1 VVAHAPAGT
10 GIADWEAV
18 LYRRPVSLT
27 TSSVWTTAR
36 ALIEQVVSA
45 ATRDELIEEVLD
57 RLVELLEADRGIVF
71 GYKGDEHY
79 VIDARAAGRA
89 LARHERAEIS
99 RTIIEQVRTS
109 HTALRWEATP
119 GEQPES
125 AATFGIVA
133 ALAAPLRGPT
143 RRAAEMGVLYL
154 DFRTLD
160 AEITDLH
167 LELVAAAAAL
177 VGVVLDATER
187 VERVREELRA
197 ALAAGGGVRGPTLA
211 ELVSY
216 PSLAGAQ
223 GEIDAYLRTDL
234 PLLITGESGTG
245 KTLLARALA
254 EASDRRPIVRATL
267 GSSDDLNTITSEL
280 FGHERGAYSG
290 AVARRVGLCEFADG
304 GTLILDEILN
314 LPAHAQQLLLD
325 FTQFGTFR
333 PLGWASPEPKRSK
346 VRLIAV
352 TNGDLPAAIR
362 AGTFREDLYHR
373 ISGLTLT
380 MPPLRARSSEIGRL
394 AEGVLAAADP
404 ATRWKLSNA
413 ARKALE
419 ASELAWSGNLRKLEA
434 VLVRARVRA
443 VMRGEAVDATLSTI
457 DAGDLDLRE
466 VGGAAPVSTSTPA
479 SWQDVRTA
487 REGIDA
493 RERAVIEDALAR
505 HGGVVARAAGEL
517 GLARTSLVSRMQ
529 ALGIRGR

>member
-1 VVAHAPAGT
+1 
-10 GIADWEAV
+10 
-18 LYRRPVSLT
+18 VSLT
-27 TSSVWTTAR
+27 TSSVWSTAR
-36 ALIEQVVSA
+36 ALIDQVVSA
-45 ATRDELIEEVLD
+45 ATRDELIEDVLD
-57 RLVELLEADRGIVF
+57 RLVELLDADRGIVF
-71 GYKGDEHY
+71 GYRGDEHY

-109 HTALRWEATP
+109 HAALRWEARP

-125 AATFGIVA
+125 AAEFGIVA

-154 DFRTLD
+154 DFRSLD

-177 VGVVLDATER
+177 VGVVLDSTER

-197 ALAAGGGVRGPTLA
+197 LAAGSRGPSLQ
-211 ELVSY
+211 ELLTY
-216 PSLAGAQ
+216 PSLAAAQ
-223 GEIDAYLRTDL
+223 GEVDAYLRTDL

-333 PLGWASPEPKRSK
+333 PLGWASPEPKRAR

-352 TNGDLPAAIR
+352 TNGDVPAAIR

-394 AEGVLAAADP
+394 ADGILAAADP
-404 ATRWKLSNA
+404 ATRWRISAL
-413 ARKALE
+413 ARRALE
-419 ASELAWSGNLRKLEA
+419 STELGWSGNLRRLEA

-443 VMRGEAVDATLSTI
+443 VMRDHSDPMI
-457 DAGDLDLRE
+457 DACDLDLRE
-466 VGGAAPVSTSTPA
+466 VGGAAPALPEATPS
-479 SWQDVRTA
+479 SWQDVRAA
-487 REGIDA
+487 REHLDS
-493 RERAVIEDALAR
+493 RERVVIEDALAR
-505 HGGVVARAAGEL
+505 HAGVVARAAAEL

-529 ALGIRGR
+529 ALGIKGK